1 MKPCFLYVW
10 RKCKANLVSVLSVLN
25 DVFFGLVTADDKI
38 WEFIYRSI
46 LKNKMK
52 PCIKNLSHRSWCRWS
67 DTPEQA
73 AAVLNGMF
81 LSSGLFHQQLH
92 SHLNEFAAKK
102 TQTSL
107 FHRSHHVPDLRHF
120 WFLLSSFQTS
130 QQIKT
135 SSWVFFQE
143 VVENIVNSRNTVR
156 AKRLL
161 DLVVCLSG
169 IHVELGSVLVD
180 VNRKQT
186 LLNILCVC
194 HHRENRGGDD
204 GETSVWD
211 HFIRLNWECWRHVAA
226 VFVGFL
232 TNCLV
237 IFQHFQQ
244 STAQPDITWKTKT

>member
-1 MKPCFLYVW
+1 
-10 RKCKANLVSVLSVLN
+10 
-25 DVFFGLVTADDKI
+25 
-38 WEFIYRSI
+38 
-46 LKNKMK
+46 
-52 PCIKNLSHRSWCRWS
+52 
-67 DTPEQA
+67 
-73 AAVLNGMF
+73 MF
-81 LSSGLFHQQLH
+81 LSAGLFHQQLH

-180 VNRKQT
+180 VNRNRT
-186 LLNILCVC
+186 LLNILCVFWFQAEDRFRNWSQTAC
-194 HHRENRGGDD
+194 RPRGASHPGLDD
-204 GETSVWD
+204 AHQYLHTGTRNLDTNNPTTPYSISMLLYWLRHKPFSLSCELELSCSFMYIFSWMEIRCGTSGS
-211 HFIRLNWECWRHVAA
+211 AA
-226 VFVGFL
+226 AAEEVL
-232 TNCLV
+232 KR
-237 IFQHFQQ
+237 QQ
-244 STAQPDITWKTKT
+244 IN